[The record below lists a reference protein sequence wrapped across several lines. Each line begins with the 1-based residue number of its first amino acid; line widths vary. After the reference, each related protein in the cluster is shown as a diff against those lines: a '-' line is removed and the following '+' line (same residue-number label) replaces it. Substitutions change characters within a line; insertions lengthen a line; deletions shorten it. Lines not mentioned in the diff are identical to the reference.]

1 MKLESYTFVLNDEK
15 MLPFFLDYYTPI
27 IDKMNFMD
35 SGSTDN
41 TINIIK
47 SYGHKVTQTGLTF
60 WDWDTMRNI
69 YQNIWKSSNADYVF
83 LMDVDEFFYYPN
95 LRSFLEE
102 SKDNI
107 DIYQMEGYQMVSNFF
122 PKPNTN
128 IFDINM
134 GVRLPLYDKST
145 IFNPKIDIYHEN
157 AHEIVTTSKRICRRV
172 VKLLHYKFLG
182 KEVLIKRSE
191 LVKARVPKNSFCEY
205 INGNI
210 LSVYPA
216 FIKSEQQWQD
226 EINQLLSNAEQVI

>member
-15 MLPFFLDYYTPI
+15 MLPFFLNYYTPI
-27 IDKMNFMD
+27 VDCMNFMD

-41 TINIIK
+41 TVEIIK
-47 SYGHKVTQTGLTF
+47 SYGHKVTQTGLKF
-60 WDWDTMRNI
+60 WDWDKMRDI
-69 YQNIWKSSNADYVF
+69 YQNIWKSSKADYVF
-83 LMDVDEFFYYPN
+83 LMDVDEFFYHSN
-95 LRSFLEE
+95 LRAFLEE

-107 DIYQMEGYQMVSNFF
+107 DIYQMEGYQMVANKF
-122 PKPNTN
+122 PVSNTN
-128 IFDINM
+128 IFDINI

-145 IFNPKIDIYHEN
+145 IFNPRVDIYHEN

-172 VKLLHYKFLG
+172 IKLLHYKFLG
-182 KEVLIKRSE
+182 KEILMKRTE
-191 LVKARVPKNSFCEY
+191 LVKARVPKNSFCKY

-226 EINQLLSNAEQVI
+226 EINQLLSQAEQVI

>member
-15 MLPFFLDYYTPI
+15 ILPFFLNYYTPI
-27 IDKMNFMD
+27 LDKMTFMD
-35 SGSTDN
+35 SGSTDR
-41 TINIIK
+41 TIDIIK
-47 SYGHKVTQTGLTF
+47 SYGHEVTQTGLTF

-69 YQNIWKSSNADYVF
+69 YQNIWKKSKSNYVF
-83 LMDVDEFFYYPN
+83 LMDADEFFYHSN
-95 LRSFLEE
+95 LREFLEE

-107 DIYQMEGYQMVSNFF
+107 DIYQMEGYQMVANKF
-122 PKPNTN
+122 PEPNTN

-145 IFNPKIDIYHEN
+145 IFNPKVDIYHEN

-172 VKLLHYKFLG
+172 IKLLHYKFLG
-182 KEVLIKRSE
+182 VDILKKRTELIK
-191 LVKARVPKNSFCEY
+191 KRVPKNSYCKY

-216 FIKSEQQWQD
+216 FIKSDQQWQD
-226 EINQLLSNAEQVI
+226 EINQLLSQAEQVI